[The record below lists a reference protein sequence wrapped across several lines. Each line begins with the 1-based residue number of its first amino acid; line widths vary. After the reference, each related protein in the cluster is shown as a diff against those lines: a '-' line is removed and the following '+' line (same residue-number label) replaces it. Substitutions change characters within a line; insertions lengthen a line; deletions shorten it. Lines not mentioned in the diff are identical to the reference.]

1 MLILY
6 EFLLAIYVIC
16 YMPILFIKGKWHSGF
31 LERFSFFSEAIKKRI
46 DHPKNIW
53 IHAVS
58 VGEVIAIAE
67 LIRQLRAK
75 YPDCQIVLSTST
87 KGQQPYPKI
96 FQAPVDA
103 LFWSMSKE
111 RSDNFDILP

>member
-6 EFLLAIYVIC
+6 ELLLAIYVIC

-31 LERFSFFSEAIKKRI
+31 LERFGFFSEAIKEKI
-46 DHPKNIW
+46 DHPQNIW

-67 LIRQLRAK
+67 LIRRLKAK
-75 YPDCQIVLSTST
+75 YQNCQIVLSTST
-87 KGQQPYPKI
+87 KTGHQL
-96 FQAPVDA
+96 A
-103 LFWSMSKE
+103 LEKFSDKAVVLWSPL
-111 RSDNFDILP
+111 DDQFFF